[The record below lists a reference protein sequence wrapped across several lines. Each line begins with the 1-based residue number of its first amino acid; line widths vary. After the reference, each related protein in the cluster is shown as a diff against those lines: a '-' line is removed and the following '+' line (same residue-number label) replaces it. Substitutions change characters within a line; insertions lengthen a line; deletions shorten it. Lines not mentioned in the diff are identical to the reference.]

1 MAKPFTTP
9 ASAAAEIARQ
19 VRRHDNERYLCAL
32 FAPAAERAALLALY
46 AFNLEIARVRE
57 LVNEPLPGQ
66 IRLQW
71 WRDSMAAIYEENP
84 PRGHVGHHVVCQAL
98 AEAVRARGLSRSH
111 LETLIDA
118 RERDLEDRAPADMPA
133 LLSYAED
140 SAATLVAL
148 ALEILGTRDEA
159 AGAAGRDVG
168 IAWALTGLLR
178 AIPFH
183 ARARR
188 VYLPAD
194 RMAEAGLAREDYFA
208 LRPSEALC
216 AVVAEVAAAARARLA
231 AARALRP
238 LVPRQALPALLP
250 AVIAEAWL
258 RQLARHGYYPLAPEL
273 AWRRAGVG
281 RVLRVTLAAARR
293 RY

>member
-1 MAKPFTTP
+1 MTIS
-9 ASAAAEIARQ
+9 ASATTDIAERI
-19 VRRHDNERYLCAL
+19 RRHDNDRYLCAL

-57 LVNEPLPGQ
+57 LVNEPLPGR

-71 WRDSMAAIYEENP
+71 WRDSVAAIYEEDA
-84 PRGHVGHHVVCQAL
+84 PRHHVVCQAL
-98 AEAVRARGLSRSH
+98 ARAVRAHDLSRNH
-111 LETLIDA
+111 LDTLIDA
-118 RERDLEDRAPADMPA
+118 RERDLDDRVPADLSA

-140 SAATLVAL
+140 SAATLIAL
-148 ALEILGTRDEA
+148 ALETLGQRD
-159 AGAAGRDVG
+159 GAAVAVGRDVG

-194 RMAEAGLAREDYFA
+194 RMAAAGLGLEDYFA
-208 LRPSEALC
+208 LRPSDSLC
-216 AVVAEVAAAARARLA
+216 AVVAEIAAEARVRLA
-231 AARALRP
+231 AARSLRP
-238 LVPRQALPALLP
+238 MVPRRTLPALLP

-258 RQLARHGYYPLAPEL
+258 TRLARHGHDPLAPGL
-273 AWRRAGVG
+273 ARHRAGAG
-281 RVLRVTLAAARR
+281 RVLRVTLAALRR

>member
-9 ASAAAEIARQ
+9 ASAAAEIAGQ
-19 VRRHDNERYLCAL
+19 IRRYDNDRYLSAL

-71 WRDSMAAIYEENP
+71 WRDSVAAIYEESP
-84 PRGHVGHHVVCQAL
+84 PRRHVVCQAL
-98 AEAVRARGLSRSH
+98 ADAVRDHGLCRTH

-118 RERDLEDRAPADMPA
+118 RERDLADRAPADLPA

-148 ALEILGTRDEA
+148 ALEVLGQSDGA
-159 AGAAGRDVG
+159 AQAAGRDVG

-183 ARARR
+183 AGARR
-188 VYLPAD
+188 IYLPAD
-194 RMAEAGLAREDYFA
+194 RMAAAGLVLEDYFT
-208 LRPSEALC
+208 LRPSDALC
-216 AVVAEVAAAARARLA
+216 RVVVEVAAEARARLA
-231 AARALRP
+231 AARSLRSQ
-238 LVPRQALPALLP
+238 VPRPALPALLP

-258 RQLARHGYYPLAPEL
+258 RQLARHGHDPLAPAL
-273 AWRRAGVG
+273 AWRRAGTG
-281 RVLRVTLAAARR
+281 RVLRVTLAAARG